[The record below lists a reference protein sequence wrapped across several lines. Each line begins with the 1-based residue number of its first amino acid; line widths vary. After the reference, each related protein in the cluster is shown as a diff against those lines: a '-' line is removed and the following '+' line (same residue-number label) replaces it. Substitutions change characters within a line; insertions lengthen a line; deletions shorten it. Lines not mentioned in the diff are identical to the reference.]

1 MAWGTISGMARRM
14 RLRTQLL
21 LLQSLVVLLVVG
33 SVGVAAAL
41 MQAAQI
47 RASYQ
52 QQMIAVAQSV
62 AMLPTVRDAYDDPDP
77 AAKIQPIAELIREAS
92 GVTYVVLTNRE
103 GIRYSHPDPSR
114 LREKVSTDPAIPLSG
129 RIYTGTQRGTLGLSW
144 RVKVPVKDRDGGVIG
159 AASVGILESEL
170 QADLRERIPT
180 ILAWSALAALLGG
193 LGAAL
198 VSRLVWRR
206 IHRLEPE
213 EIAALLET
221 REAMLHGIGE
231 ALVAVDAQGRIALVN
246 DEAERL
252 VGVTEDA
259 LGQRATAALD
269 PAIVALLADEPDQPR
284 MVLAGERVLVARRNE
299 AVIDGR
305 VVGSVLILRD
315 RTELHEVLHELDG
328 ARDVSEALRA
338 QAHEF
343 ANTMHV
349 VSGLIETGSPQL
361 ALDVITDAGY
371 GGALG
376 AAHLAPEVAD
386 PAVSALLM
394 AKAAGC
400 RERGI
405 TLVVE
410 PGSQVAP
417 EAAGDVVTVLGNLV
431 DNAVEAT
438 GPGGRVQVA
447 LRSAPEATTVIVED
461 DGPGLPEEHREAA
474 LEPGWSTRGSHGGR
488 GIGLAL
494 VSRIAARCRGSVA
507 IGTSELGGA
516 RFTVELRH
524 EPAEVAR

>member
-1 MAWGTISGMARRM
+1 M

-21 LLQSLVVLLVVG
+21 LLQSAVVLLVVC

-47 RASYQ
+47 RDSYQ

-92 GVTYVVLTNRE
+92 GVTYVVLTDRE
-103 GIRYSHPDPSR
+103 GIRYSHPDPGR
-114 LREKVSTDPAIPLSG
+114 LGEKVSTDPSVPLAG
-129 RIYTGTQRGTLGLSW
+129 EMYTGTQRGTLGLSW
-144 RVKVPVKDRDGGVIG
+144 RVKVPVRDREGNVIG

-170 QADLRERIPT
+170 RADLEDRIPT
-180 ILAWSALAALLGG
+180 ILGWSALAALLGG

-246 DEAERL
+246 DEAGRL
-252 VGVTEDA
+252 LGLTDDAVGS
-259 LGQRATAALD
+259 RATSALD
-269 PAIVALLADEPDQPR
+269 PAIVALLADRPDQPR
-284 MVLAGERVLVARRNE
+284 MVLSGERVLVARRNE
-299 AVIDGR
+299 AVVDGR

-315 RTELHEVLHELDG
+315 RTELHDVLHELDG

-349 VSGLIETGSPQL
+349 VSGLIETGSPDA
-361 ALDVITDAGY
+361 ALRFITDAGY

-405 TLVVE
+405 SLVVE
-410 PGSQVAP
+410 PGSQVAA
-417 EAAGDVVTVLGNLV
+417 EVASDVVTVLGNLI
-431 DNAVEAT
+431 DNAVEAV
-438 GPGGRVQVA
+438 GAGGRVHVA
-447 LRSAPEATTVIVED
+447 IRTTPGMTTVVVED
-461 DGPGLPEEHREAA
+461 DGPGIAEEHRDSV
-474 LEPGWSTRGSHGGR
+474 LEPGWSTRGNHGGR

-494 VSRIAARCRGSVA
+494 VSRIAVRREGSVE
-507 IGTSELGGA
+507 IGTSGLGGA
-516 RFTVELRH
+516 RFSVELRH
-524 EPAEVAR
+524 AHAAEVAR